1 MHISDGKLKAYFDHE
16 LSSSEQEYVQDH
28 VDSCHNCQLALSK
41 HTSRTGHVQT
51 LLSEI
56 TTHKEN
62 KAKSTTAARRQ
73 LEMRITTQE
82 NKNMFAKVF
91 SRNYR
96 LAWIVVGIVVIL
108 VAAIA
113 FPPVQAIANSFL
125 GLFRVQKF
133 TVVSVDPSNLQG
145 RLESANQLEFMF
157 SEDVTVDEKGEPQE
171 VDSSSEAS
179 ALAGIPVRLPAGMNN
194 DPRLMVVPGAKAN
207 FVVNLEHVRAVL
219 NEIDLPDISLPAN
232 LDGATVSVDIPTSVS
247 AEYGECEYDPMDPP
261 RREYDPD
268 DPDQMPR
275 PLCTT
280 FVQAKSP
287 TISAPP
293 GLDIG
298 QIGNAFLQVIGMSP
312 EEADHFAQNI
322 DWTTTFVI
330 PIPQNGTTYQEMPVD
345 GVIGTLILQEYKDQ
359 GTQFALL
366 WVKEGIVYALAGPG
380 SATTAARIASNL
392 K

>member
-1 MHISDGKLKAYFDHE
+1 MHIPDGKLKAYLDHA
-16 LSSSEQEYVQDH
+16 LSSSEQECVQDH
-28 VDSCHNCQLALSK
+28 VDSCHKCQIALSK
-41 HTSRTGHVQT
+41 HTSRTEHVQN

-56 TTHKEN
+56 ATQKEN
-62 KAKSTTAARRQ
+62 KAKSTAAARRQ
-73 LEMRITTQE
+73 LEMRITAQE
-82 NKNMFAKVF
+82 DKTMFRKVF
-91 SRNYR
+91 SRDYR
-96 LAWIVVGIVVIL
+96 FAWIVVGIIVIL

-133 TVVSVDPSNLQG
+133 TVVSVDPSNLQA
-145 RLESANQLEFMF
+145 RLESANQLELMF

-194 DPRLMVVPGAKAN
+194 DPRLKVMPGATAN
-207 FVVNLEHVRAVL
+207 FAVNLEHVQAVL

-232 LDGATVSVDIPTSVS
+232 LDGAMVSVDIPTSVS
-247 AEYGECEYDPMDPP
+247 AEYGECEYVPMDPA
-261 RREYDPD
+261 RSGYDPD
-268 DPDQMPR
+268 DPEQMPR
-275 PLCTT
+275 TRCTVL
-280 FVQAKSP
+280 VQAKSP

-293 GLDIG
+293 GLDIE

-322 DWTTTFVI
+322 DWTTTFII
-330 PIPQNGTTYQEMPVD
+330 PIPQYGTTYQEMPVD

-359 GTQFALL
+359 ETQYALL
-366 WVKEGIVYALAGPG
+366 WVKDGIVYALSGPG